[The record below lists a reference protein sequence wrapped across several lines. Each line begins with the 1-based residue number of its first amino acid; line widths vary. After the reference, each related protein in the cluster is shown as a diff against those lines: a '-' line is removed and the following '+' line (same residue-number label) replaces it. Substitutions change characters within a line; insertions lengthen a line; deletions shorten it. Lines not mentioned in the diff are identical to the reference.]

1 MTIRRTGM
9 WWRRSR
15 NLPGLE
21 VDGWMRGSSS
31 SAAVLVLFTF
41 LTACTTLRQAPDG
54 EVAQM
59 APAES
64 EVMQVDAPGFA
75 AMSFDSSR
83 YHFGEVKRGQVVERE
98 LSFVNT
104 GTAPL
109 DIARRSTTRDGQS
122 PPENHLRC
130 GSGMTVR
137 IRRAPS
143 LSTLRFMPTCPMASN
158 SPFFTFSCTLSAA
171 RRSIHS

>member
-109 DIARRSTTRDGQS
+109 DIALISACECTTIDYPRRAVAPGESS
-122 PPENHLRC
+122 AL
-130 GSGMTVR
+130 R
-137 IRRAPS
+137 IRYDSKDKEGPQLVDVEIHANLP
-143 LSTLRFMPTCPMASN
+143 N
-158 SPFFTFSCTLSAA
+158 GIQFTVFYVFV
-171 RRSIHS
+171 HP